1 MPQHRILAVD
11 DSKVVHELVRYALE
25 TVAGWEVV
33 SATSGAAALAL
44 DRAEPFDAILLDV
57 EMPDMDGPATAA
69 ALHARDP
76 SPGTPIVFLTAH
88 DDPAEQARL
97 LTSGVMGLVAKPFDA
112 ARLADQLSAL
122 LGWAR

>member
-33 SATSGAAALAL
+33 AAESGAAALAL
-44 DRAEPFDAILLDV
+44 DQTGRFDAILLDV
-57 EMPDMDGPATAA
+57 EMPEMDGPATAA
-69 ALHARDP
+69 ALRARDP
-76 SPGTPIVFLTAH
+76 SHGTPIVFLTGH

-97 LTSGVMGLVAKPFDA
+97 QASGVAGVVAKPFDSTQ
-112 ARLADQLSAL
+112 LADQLAEL